1 MYRLIC
7 TVILVL
13 LGLLMFSGCA
23 KISCR
28 GCRRRQMRKAVK
40 VWVCLAVILWAAG
53 YAFALEL
60 PDAVNEW
67 RCVKEDVVPL
77 VLDANHENLGRM
89 VYRDYVRDFPK
100 GTVQVIM
107 SEGKGTGSLYV
118 PESVRNSKG
127 AMPSESGYKIMNIAG
142 RKSVLENRAYM
153 PLALAVE
160 AGDNVILTIE
170 TGSLTEDEIVSFA
183 EEILSSWRNTE

>member
-7 TVILVL
+7 AVILGL

-23 KISCR
+23 KTSCR

-89 VYRDYVRDFPK
+89 VYRDYEREMPK
-100 GTVQVIM
+100 GTLQIILT
-107 SEGKGTGSLYV
+107 EGKGTGSLYV
-118 PESVRNSKG
+118 PEHVRDSKG
-127 AMPSESGYKIMNIAG
+127 AMPSESGYKILNIVG
-142 RKSVLENRAYM
+142 RKSVLEKHSYM
-153 PLALAVE
+153 PLVLAVD

-170 TGSLTEDEIVSFA
+170 SSSLNENELVTFA
-183 EEILSSWRNTE
+183 EEILSSWSSTK